1 MYTLGIDIGSSSIKV
16 ALVASDTDEVV
27 QVIKE
32 PKEEMK
38 ILSPNPNWAEQ
49 KPEDWWHYTCKAT
62 QKLLKESK
70 ISGKQITAIGIA
82 YQMHG
87 LVLVD
92 HNKEVL
98 RNAIIW
104 CDSRAVEIGKTAYQ
118 TLGKVKCDQTL
129 LNSPAN
135 FTASKLKWVKE
146 NEPDLFKK
154 AYKFMLPGDY
164 IGYKLTGKIATT
176 ATGLSEG
183 ILWDFQKNQPAN
195 FLLDYYQI
203 ATDLIPELVENFTV
217 QGRVT
222 KEASKLS
229 GLAEGTPITYR
240 AGDQPN
246 NALSL
251 QVLEPGE
258 VAATAGTSGVL
269 YAVTDST
276 TEITSEKINSF
287 IHVNHTAAKPRIGK
301 LLCINGCGIA
311 FRWLKEYLGFDTY
324 QEMNT
329 LAASVPIGSDGL
341 IVLPFGNGAER
352 IFNNKDIG
360 SHFLYLNYNIHH
372 KAHVCRA
379 VLEGI
384 AFSFVYG
391 MELLKKTGFHI
402 KVIKAGNDNLFQSPV
417 FSETITTLIEQPI
430 QIHDTTG
437 AVGAAKASIIK
448 SKSKTQNHSE
458 SSCLEEYTPLTE
470 LREFYQ
476 KAYQNWKKELKKR
489 LI

>member
-1 MYTLGIDIGSSSIKV
+1 MYTLGLDIGSSSIKV
-16 ALVASDTDEVV
+16 ALVTSDTNEVV

-49 KPEDWWHYTCKAT
+49 KPEDWWHYTCEAT

-70 ISGKQITAIGIA
+70 ISSEQITAIGIA

-87 LVLVD
+87 LVLID
-92 HNKEVL
+92 HDKKVL

-104 CDSRAVEIGKTAYQ
+104 CDSRAVEIGETAYR
-118 TLGKVKCDQTL
+118 TLGKEKCDQTL

-135 FTASKLKWVKE
+135 FTASKLKWIKE
-146 NEPDLFKK
+146 NEPGLFKK
-154 AYKFMLPGDY
+154 TYKFMLPGDY

-183 ILWDFQKNQPAN
+183 ILWDFQKDQPAN
-195 FLLDYYQI
+195 FLLDHYQI
-203 ATDLIPELVENFTV
+203 PIDLLPELVKNFTV

-287 IHVNHTAAKPRIGK
+287 IHVNHTTATPRIGK
-301 LLCINGCGIA
+301 LLCVNGCGIA
-311 FRWLKEYLGFDTY
+311 FRWLKEHLGFKTY
-324 QEMNT
+324 QEMNE
-329 LAASVPIGSDGL
+329 LAASVSIGSDGL

-448 SKSKTQNHSE
+448 SKSKTQNHKE
-458 SSCLEEYTPLTE
+458 NSCSEEYTPLTE
-470 LREFYQ
+470 LTEFYQ

-489 LI
+489 LV